1 MNQQIQYIPL
11 QHLQV
16 SKLNVR
22 KNHIDQELGV
32 LMASVK
38 AQGILVPLIVRRVE
52 ANGEDQYFEILAGQR
67 RYRACLELAKEGVD
81 EPLPCVVVAP
91 GDDAH
96 ALDISLAEN
105 LTQLPMNPMAQ
116 YDAFAALL
124 KLKMPLADIAARY
137 GVTERI
143 VQQRLAMAALIPAL
157 KQEIQKGDI
166 GLQEIQILTTATAS
180 QQREWLALYREQPY
194 QAPRGSS
201 LRAWV
206 CGGGAIETGV
216 ALFPL
221 EQYQGPL
228 VTDLFGDK
236 TYFGDNAAFWALQT
250 AAIEQKKTELE
261 KSGWSKVVLWQAN
274 QHFPHWNYEVLTK
287 AKGGWVF
294 ILPKANGDAEILK
307 GLIPKAVLEKA
318 QAVAQKEGVEQSK
331 AHLVDANTNT
341 QDATKQRRGELTAA
355 LIDYMNLHK
364 QAAVRL
370 HLTQQPGLALRV
382 AVAAL
387 ISGLPTWAVQRDAP
401 LTVGDAILKSVRESA
416 AQQAYE
422 QQRRDAYHW
431 LVPLDEPDDEPT
443 FIHRYGSK
451 PPLAEVLA
459 RLIALP
465 DEEVF
470 QLLAILTAETLPAGS
485 GLIDV
490 LGQSLHIDMRHYWR
504 LEDTFLSLLIDKETL
519 TGMVKELGGPTG
531 KNLKCAELRAM
542 IQQRVEGQSCKAVED
557 WLPGYLEFPPRGYTE
572 RFNAPAFEEYK
583 RMASALGLSASETAD
598 AQWGAVILDLPDT
611 KINAEDRF
619 DEIVDEAA

>member
-105 LTQLPMNPMAQ
+105 LTQLPMNPLAQ
-116 YDAFAALL
+116 YEAFAALL

-157 KQEIQKGDI
+157 KQEIQKSDI
-166 GLQEIQILTTATAS
+166 GLQEIQILTMATAS

-221 EQYQGPL
+221 EQYQGSL

-236 TYFGDNAAFWALQT
+236 TYFSDNAAFWALQT
-250 AAIEQKKTELE
+250 AAIEQKKAELE
-261 KSGWSKVVLWQAN
+261 KSGWSKVILWQTN
-274 QHFPHWNYEVLTK
+274 QYFSHWHYEPLTK

-294 ILPKANGDAEILK
+294 ILSNANGEVEILK
-307 GLIPKAVLEKA
+307 GLIPRAVLEKA
-318 QAVAQKEGVEQSK
+318 QAAAQKEGVEQSK
-331 AHLVDANTNT
+331 AHLVDATTNT

-355 LIDYMNLHK
+355 LIDYMDLHK

-542 IQQRVEGQSCKAVED
+542 IQHRVNGQGCKAVED
-557 WLPGYLEFPPRGYTE
+557 WLPGYLEFPPRGYTD
-572 RFNAPAFEEYK
+572 RFNAPAVEEYK
-583 RMASALGLSASETAD
+583 RMASALGLVTLETVDSAEGAAATDPPEAEAETH
-598 AQWGAVILDLPDT
+598 
-611 KINAEDRF
+611 F
-619 DEIVDEAA
+619 DEALDEAA

>member
-11 QHLQV
+11 QKLQV
-16 SKLNVR
+16 SNLNVR
-22 KNHIDQELGV
+22 KHHVEQGLEV
-32 LMASVK
+32 LVASIK
-38 AQGILVPLIVRRVE
+38 AQGVLVPLIVRPFKADGDGQR
-52 ANGEDQYFEILAGQR
+52 FEVLAGQR
-67 RYRACLELAKEGVD
+67 RYRACVALAEEGID
-81 EPLPCVVVAP
+81 EPLPCVVVEP
-91 GDDAH
+91 GDDAN

-105 LTQLPMNPMAQ
+105 LTQLPMNPMEQ
-116 YDAFAALL
+116 HEAFAALL
-124 KLKMPLADIAARY
+124 KLKMPITNIATRY

-143 VQQRLAMAALIPAL
+143 VQQRLALAKLIPAL
-157 KQEIQKGDI
+157 KQEVQKGSI
-166 GLQEIQILTTATAS
+166 GLQEIQILTMATAN

-194 QAPRGSS
+194 QAPHGSS

-274 QHFPHWNYEVLTK
+274 QHFPHWNYEALTK

-294 ILPKANGDAEILK
+294 ILPKANGEVEILK

-331 AHLVDANTNT
+331 AHLVDAVTST
-341 QDATKQRRGELTAA
+341 QDTARQRRGELTAA

-370 HLTQQPGLALRV
+370 HLAQQPGLALRV

-387 ISGLPTWAVQRDAP
+387 ISGLPTWTVQRDAP
-401 LTVGDAILKSVRESA
+401 LTVGDAILKSVREST
-416 AQQAYE
+416 AQKAYE
-422 QQRRDAYHW
+422 QQRRDAYR
-431 LVPLDEPDDEPT
+431 LFVPLDEPDDEPA
-443 FIHRYGSK
+443 FINRYGSK

-490 LGQSLHIDMRHYWR
+490 LGQYLHIDMRDYWR
-504 LEDTFLSLLIDKETL
+504 LEDTFLNLLIDKETL
-519 TGMVKELGGPTG
+519 TGMVKELDGPMG
-531 KNLKCAELRAM
+531 KNQKCAELRAM
-542 IQQRVEGQSCKAVED
+542 IQHRVNGQGCKPVED
-557 WLPGYLEFPPRGYTE
+557 WLPGYLEFPPRGYTD
-572 RFNAPAFEEYK
+572 RFNAPAVEEYK
-583 RMASALGLSASETAD
+583 RMASALGLVASETAD
-598 AQWGAVILDLPDT
+598 AAFDAVTCDQPEKGAEG
-611 KINAEDRF
+611 EDRF
-619 DEIVDEAA
+619 DEVLEEAA